1 MKLKKK
7 RKAILPGLKKIKKK
21 ANSTCGCGKHKKQQV
36 MSLDDIKIFALNG
49 TTFAI
54 SVSSAETV
62 LKIVLL
68 VISIFYTA
76 HKWYASVINRK
87 KNKQQ

>member
-1 MKLKKK
+1 
-7 RKAILPGLKKIKKK
+7 
-21 ANSTCGCGKHKKQQV
+21 

-54 SVSSAETV
+54 SVSSAETL

-68 VISIFYTA
+68 LISIGYTG
-76 HKWYASVINRK
+76 HKWYANMIN
-87 KNKQQ
+87 KNK

>member
-1 MKLKKK
+1 
-7 RKAILPGLKKIKKK
+7 
-21 ANSTCGCGKHKKQQV
+21 

-54 SVSSAETV
+54 SVSNAETV

-68 VISIFYTA
+68 TVSIGYTA
-76 HKWYASVINRK
+76 HKWYANVVNRK
-87 KNKQQ
+87 K